1 MVARDQFVGPYQVPV
16 SNYSMSLRSF
26 TSNSGEVV
34 TIGEKPTLAIHN
46 SSASMRMAI
55 AEALTNMIAVPIK
68 GLDHIQVSANWMAP
82 TNEEKENYAL
92 RSGVEA
98 LSKICIDLD
107 ISIPVGK
114 DSLSMKTKWIDEDKE
129 KTVTSP
135 LSGVVTSVAPVNDVT
150 KAITPEL
157 NIDIESDLILVK
169 LNHSNRLGGSIFG
182 EVNKTIFNETP
193 DVDDPNALKNL
204 FNQIQSLI
212 KQEDILALHD
222 ISDGGL
228 FSLHC

>member
-1 MVARDQFVGPYQVPV
+1 
-16 SNYSMSLRSF
+16 
-26 TSNSGEVV
+26 
-34 TIGEKPTLAIHN
+34 
-46 SSASMRMAI
+46 
-55 AEALTNMIAVPIK
+55 
-68 GLDHIQVSANWMAP
+68 
-82 TNEEKENYAL
+82 
-92 RSGVEA
+92 
-98 LSKICIDLD
+98 
-107 ISIPVGK
+107 
-114 DSLSMKTKWIDEDKE
+114 MKTKWIDEDKE

-204 FNQIQSLI
+204 FNQIQTLI

-222 ISDGGL
+222 ISDGG
-228 FSLHC
+228 F

>member
-55 AEALTNMIAVPIK
+55 AEALTNMISVPIK

-114 DSLSMKTKWIDEDKE
+114 DSLSVSYTHLTLPTIY
-129 KTVTSP
+129 
-135 LSGVVTSVAPVNDVT
+135 SV
-150 KAITPEL
+150 
-157 NIDIESDLILVK
+157 
-169 LNHSNRLGGSIFG
+169 
-182 EVNKTIFNETP
+182 
-193 DVDDPNALKNL
+193 
-204 FNQIQSLI
+204 
-212 KQEDILALHD
+212 
-222 ISDGGL
+222 
-228 FSLHC
+228 